1 METRAR
7 GERVSMSQNKYK
19 YALFDLDGTLTDP
32 GEGITKSV
40 QYALA
45 KFGICVENRRE
56 LFCFIGPPLHESFEV
71 YYGFSRPDAMK
82 AVDYYREY
90 YAAKGIFENL
100 VYDGIE
106 KTLSDLKSSG
116 VRICL
121 ATSKPEYYA
130 KQILE
135 HFELDGYF
143 TAVAG
148 SEMDGTRTK
157 KAEVVERALMLLGNP
172 CVSDCVM
179 IGDREHDVLGGAAH
193 GLDTIGVLFGYGNRE
208 ELERAGA
215 TYIAAIPDEI
225 TNVIVR

>member
-1 METRAR
+1 
-7 GERVSMSQNKYK
+7 MSQSKYK

-32 GEGITKSV
+32 GEGITRSV
-40 QYALA
+40 QYALD
-45 KFGICVENRRE
+45 KFGIHVEDRKQ

-71 YYGFSRPDAMK
+71 YYGFSRSDAMK

-90 YAAKGIFENL
+90 YAVKGIFENL
-100 VYDGIE
+100 VYDGIPE
-106 KTLSDLKSSG
+106 ALANLRDSG

-121 ATSKPEYYA
+121 ATSKPEVFA

-135 HFELDGYF
+135 HFGLDGYF

-157 KAEVVERALMLLGNP
+157 KAEVVERALGLLGNP
-172 CVSDCVM
+172 DVGDCVM

-193 GLDTIGVLFGYGNRE
+193 GLDTIGVLFGYGSRE
-208 ELERAGA
+208 ELEHAGA
-215 TYIAAIPDEI
+215 TYIAAKPID
-225 TNVIVR
+225 IVNIINQ

>member
-1 METRAR
+1 
-7 GERVSMSQNKYK
+7 MSRYK

-32 GEGITKSV
+32 GEGITRSV

-45 KFGICVENRRE
+45 KFGIIVEDRTQ

-82 AVDYYREY
+82 AVDCYREY
-90 YAAKGIFENL
+90 YGVKGIFENL
-100 VYDGIE
+100 VYDGIAQ
-106 KTLSDLKSSG
+106 TLSALQAAG
-116 VRICL
+116 VKICL
-121 ATSKPEYYA
+121 ATSKPEGYA

-135 HFELDGYF
+135 HFDLMGYF

-148 SEMDGTRTK
+148 SNMDGTRTK
-157 KAEVVERALMLLGNP
+157 KAEVVERALSLLGDP
-172 CVSDCVM
+172 DVSECVM

-193 GLDTIGVLFGYGNRE
+193 GLDTVGVLFGYGNRE

-215 TYIAAIPDEI
+215 TYIAATPADIAGFI
-225 TNVIVR
+225 I

>member
-1 METRAR
+1 
-7 GERVSMSQNKYK
+7 MSKYQ

-32 GEGITKSV
+32 GEGITRSV

-45 KFGICVENRRE
+45 KFGINVENRRE

-82 AVDYYREY
+82 AVDAYREY
-90 YAAKGIFENL
+90 YAVRGIFENL
-100 VYDGIE
+100 LYDGISQMLAE
-106 KTLSDLKSSG
+106 LQKNG
-116 VRICL
+116 VKICL
-121 ATSKPEYYA
+121 ATSKPESYA

-135 HFELDGYF
+135 HFELDSYF

-172 CVSDCVM
+172 SVADCVM
-179 IGDREHDVLGGAAH
+179 IGDREHDVLGGSAH
-193 GLDTIGVLFGYGNRE
+193 GLDTVGVLFGYGNRE

-215 TYIAAIPDEI
+215 TYIAATPAEI
-225 TNVIVR
+225 VKILI

>member
-1 METRAR
+1 
-7 GERVSMSQNKYK
+7 MSQSKYK

-40 QYALA
+40 QYALD
-45 KFGICVENRRE
+45 KFGIHVEDRKQ

-71 YYGFSRPDAMK
+71 YYGFSRSDAMK

-90 YAAKGIFENL
+90 YAVKGIFENL
-100 VYDGIE
+100 VYDGIPE
-106 KTLSDLKSSG
+106 ALAKLRDSG

-121 ATSKPEYYA
+121 ATSKPEVFA

-135 HFELDGYF
+135 HFGLDGYF

-157 KAEVVERALMLLGNP
+157 KAEVVERALGLLGNP
-172 CVSDCVM
+172 DVGDCVM

-193 GLDTIGVLFGYGNRE
+193 GLDTIGVLFGYGSRE
-208 ELERAGA
+208 ELEHAGA
-215 TYIAAIPDEI
+215 TYIAAKPID
-225 TNVIVR
+225 IVNIINQ

>member
-1 METRAR
+1 
-7 GERVSMSQNKYK
+7 MSQSKYK

-32 GEGITKSV
+32 GEGITRSV
-40 QYALA
+40 QYALD
-45 KFGICVENRRE
+45 KFGIHVEDRKQ

-71 YYGFSRPDAMK
+71 YYGFSRSDAMK

-90 YAAKGIFENL
+90 YAVKGIFENL
-100 VYDGIE
+100 VYDGIPE
-106 KTLSDLKSSG
+106 ALAKLRDSG

-121 ATSKPEYYA
+121 ATSKPEVFA

-135 HFELDGYF
+135 HFGLDGYF

-157 KAEVVERALMLLGNP
+157 KAEVVERALGLLGNP
-172 CVSDCVM
+172 DAGDCVM

-193 GLDTIGVLFGYGNRE
+193 GLDTIGVLFGYGSRE

-215 TYIAAIPDEI
+215 THIAAKPIEI
-225 TNVIVR
+225 VNIINQ

>member
-1 METRAR
+1 
-7 GERVSMSQNKYK
+7 MSKYQ

-32 GEGITKSV
+32 GEGITRSV
-40 QYALA
+40 QYALD
-45 KFGICVENRRE
+45 KFGITVEDRKQ

-82 AVDYYREY
+82 AVDCYREY
-90 YAAKGIFENL
+90 YAVKGIFENL

-106 KTLSDLKSSG
+106 KMLQQLQAAG
-116 VRICL
+116 VKICL
-121 ATSKPEYYA
+121 ATSKPEVYA

-135 HFELDGYF
+135 HFGLDGYF

-157 KAEVVERALMLLGNP
+157 KAEVVERALMLLGDP
-172 CVSDCVM
+172 DVSGCIM
-179 IGDREHDVLGGAAH
+179 IGDREHDVLGGQAQ
-193 GLDTIGVLFGYGNRE
+193 GLDTVGVLFGYGSRE

-215 TYIAAIPDEI
+215 TYIAATPAD
-225 TNVIVR
+225 IVKIIYK

>member
-1 METRAR
+1 M
-7 GERVSMSQNKYK
+7 SMSQNKYK

-32 GEGITKSV
+32 GEGITRSV

-45 KFGICVENRRE
+45 KFGINVENRQE
-56 LFCFIGPPLHESFEV
+56 LYCFIGPPLHESFEV

-90 YAAKGIFENL
+90 YAVKGIFENL
-100 VYDGIE
+100 VYDSIPE
-106 KTLSDLKSSG
+106 ALAELRDSG
-116 VRICL
+116 VGICL
-121 ATSKPEYYA
+121 ATSKPELYA

-135 HFELDGYF
+135 HFGLDGYF

-157 KAEVVERALMLLGNP
+157 KAEVVERALGLLGSP
-172 CVSDCVM
+172 DVRDCVM

-193 GLDTIGVLFGYGNRE
+193 GLDTIGVLFGYGGRE

-215 TYIAAIPDEI
+215 TYIAAVPTD
-225 TNVIVR
+225 IVKIIKQ

>member
-1 METRAR
+1 MIRYR
-7 GERVSMSQNKYK
+7 

-32 GEGITKSV
+32 GEGITRSV
-40 QYALA
+40 QYALD
-45 KFGICVENRRE
+45 KFGIRVENRRE

-82 AVDYYREY
+82 AVDCYREY
-90 YAAKGIFENL
+90 YAVKGIFENL

-106 KTLSDLKSSG
+106 KMLQQLQAAG
-116 VRICL
+116 VKICL
-121 ATSKPEYYA
+121 ATSKPEVYA

-135 HFELDGYF
+135 HFGLDGYF

-172 CVSDCVM
+172 EVSDCIM
-179 IGDREHDVLGGAAH
+179 IGDREHDVLGGQAH
-193 GLDTIGVLFGYGNRE
+193 GLDTVGVLFGYGSRE
-208 ELERAGA
+208 ELECAGA
-215 TYIAAIPDEI
+215 TYIAATPAD
-225 TNVIVR
+225 IVKIINK

>member
-1 METRAR
+1 
-7 GERVSMSQNKYK
+7 MSKYQ

-32 GEGITKSV
+32 GEGITRSV
-40 QYALA
+40 QYALD
-45 KFGICVENRRE
+45 KFGIRVENRRE

-71 YYGFSRPDAMK
+71 YYGFSRPDAMR
-82 AVDYYREY
+82 AVDCYREY
-90 YAAKGIFENL
+90 YAVKGIFENL

-106 KTLSDLKSSG
+106 KMLQQLQAAG
-116 VRICL
+116 VKICL
-121 ATSKPEYYA
+121 ATSKPEVYA

-135 HFELDGYF
+135 HFGLDGYF

-172 CVSDCVM
+172 DLDDCIM
-179 IGDREHDVLGGAAH
+179 IGDREHDVLGGQAH
-193 GLDTIGVLFGYGNRE
+193 GLDTVGVLFGYGSRE

-215 TYIAAIPDEI
+215 TYIAATPAD
-225 TNVIVR
+225 IVKIINE

>member
-1 METRAR
+1 
-7 GERVSMSQNKYK
+7 MSKYQ

-32 GEGITKSV
+32 GEGITRSV

-45 KFGICVENRRE
+45 KFGINVENRRE

-82 AVDYYREY
+82 AVDAYREY
-90 YAAKGIFENL
+90 YAVKGIFENL
-100 VYDGIE
+100 VYDGIVE
-106 KTLSDLKSSG
+106 MLAELQKNG
-116 VRICL
+116 VKICL
-121 ATSKPEYYA
+121 ATSKPELYA

-135 HFELDGYF
+135 HFELDSYF

-172 CVSDCVM
+172 NVADCVM
-179 IGDREHDVLGGAAH
+179 IGDREHDVLGGSAH
-193 GLDTIGVLFGYGNRE
+193 GLDTVGVLFGYGNRE

-215 TYIAAIPDEI
+215 TYIAATPAEI
-225 TNVIVR
+225 VKILV

>member
-1 METRAR
+1 
-7 GERVSMSQNKYK
+7 MSKYS

-32 GEGITKSV
+32 GEGITRSV

-45 KFGICVENRRE
+45 KFGIDVQNRQE

-82 AVDYYREY
+82 AVDAYREY
-90 YAAKGIFENL
+90 YAVKGIFENL

-106 KTLSDLKSSG
+106 EMLAALQQNGIK
-116 VRICL
+116 ICL
-121 ATSKPEYYA
+121 ATSKPEIYA

-135 HFELDGYF
+135 HFGLDCYF

-157 KAEVVERALMLLGNP
+157 KAEVVERALMLLGDP
-172 CVSDCVM
+172 DVSDCVM
-179 IGDREHDVLGGAAH
+179 IGDREHDMLGGGAH
-193 GLDTIGVLFGYGNRE
+193 GMDTVGVLFGYGNRE

-215 TYIAAIPDEI
+215 SYIAATPAEI
-225 TNVIVR
+225 ANILI

>member
-1 METRAR
+1 
-7 GERVSMSQNKYK
+7 MSKYQ

-32 GEGITKSV
+32 GEGITRSV
-40 QYALA
+40 QYALD
-45 KFGICVENRRE
+45 KFGITVEDRKQ

-71 YYGFSRPDAMK
+71 YYGFSRPDAMR
-82 AVDYYREY
+82 AVDCYREY
-90 YAAKGIFENL
+90 YAVKGIFENL

-106 KTLSDLKSSG
+106 KMLQQLQAAG
-116 VRICL
+116 VKICL
-121 ATSKPEYYA
+121 ATSKPEVYA

-135 HFELDGYF
+135 HFGLDGYF

-172 CVSDCVM
+172 DVSDCIM
-179 IGDREHDVLGGAAH
+179 IGDREHDVLGGQAH
-193 GLDTIGVLFGYGNRE
+193 GLDTVGVLFGYGSRE

-215 TYIAAIPDEI
+215 TYIAATPAD
-225 TNVIVR
+225 IVKIINK

>member
-1 METRAR
+1 MIRYR
-7 GERVSMSQNKYK
+7 

-32 GEGITKSV
+32 GEGITRSV
-40 QYALA
+40 QYALD
-45 KFGICVENRRE
+45 KFGITVEDRKQ

-71 YYGFSRPDAMK
+71 YYGFSRPDAMR
-82 AVDYYREY
+82 AVDCYREY
-90 YAAKGIFENL
+90 YAVKGIFENL

-106 KTLSDLKSSG
+106 KMLQQLQAAG
-116 VRICL
+116 VKICL
-121 ATSKPEYYA
+121 ATSKPEVYA

-135 HFELDGYF
+135 HFGLDGYF

-172 CVSDCVM
+172 DVSDCIM
-179 IGDREHDVLGGAAH
+179 IGDREHDVLGGQAH
-193 GLDTIGVLFGYGNRE
+193 GLDTVGVLFGYGSRE

-215 TYIAAIPDEI
+215 TYIAATPAD
-225 TNVIVR
+225 IVKIINK

>member
-1 METRAR
+1 
-7 GERVSMSQNKYK
+7 MSQSKYK

-40 QYALA
+40 QYALD
-45 KFGICVENRRE
+45 KFGIHVEDRKQ

-90 YAAKGIFENL
+90 YAVKGIFENL
-100 VYDGIE
+100 VYDGIPE
-106 KTLSDLKSSG
+106 VLAKLRDSG
-116 VRICL
+116 VGICL
-121 ATSKPEYYA
+121 ATSKPEVFA

-135 HFELDGYF
+135 HFGLDGYF

-157 KAEVVERALMLLGNP
+157 KAEVVERALGLLGNP
-172 CVSDCVM
+172 DAGDCVM

-193 GLDTIGVLFGYGNRE
+193 GLDTIGVLFGYGSRE
-208 ELERAGA
+208 ELEHAGA
-215 TYIAAIPDEI
+215 TYIAAKPID
-225 TNVIVR
+225 IVNIINQ